1 MTWLRTPPEAEP
13 DVPAAENARQD
24 ATVARDS
31 LDATADG
38 QRDAT
43 ANGLDTSPDGQR
55 DATANGQR
63 DAAADGLHTSPDGQ
77 RDATANG
84 LDATAPATTSRP
96 AGAALGVLGWLR
108 WGWRQLTSMRT
119 ALILLFLLAAG
130 SVPGSLLPQVGTNPA
145 AVSQYYSS
153 HPLLAR
159 ILGDLSLFN
168 VFGAPWFAAVYILL
182 FTSLVGCVLPRTL
195 RLVGSARQ
203 PPPRA
208 PGNLARLPFAVSYA
222 TPLAP
227 EAALESAAKALSA
240 KRFRLRTGPGWVA
253 AEKGYLREVGNL
265 LFHMALLGLLVSIGL
280 GGLFGYKAD
289 RLLVSGTSFPNTV
302 TALDEFHPGRLVGP
316 DDLQPFTVAL
326 DHFSASYV
334 TSGPLLG
341 QPSSFV
347 AAIRYSASP
356 QDPMHSYSLT
366 VNHPLVVDGVRVFL
380 IGHGYA
386 PTFRV
391 TDGTGRVV
399 FEGAVP
405 FIPVESAGLVSEGA
419 IKVPDANPQ
428 GLGFVGV
435 FLPSA
440 IDVGGRL
447 ESYFPAPQ
455 NPMVSLVSYA
465 GNLGMNSG
473 PSQSVYSLDTAGLR
487 ELPIAPRPLAIGQSM
502 KLPDGLGTLT
512 YTGYQQWVSLAIT
525 YDPGQTPALWSGIA
539 VLAGLL
545 LSFMVR
551 RRRVFVRART
561 DGAGN
566 TIVDLGGLTRSDAA
580 GGFEE
585 EFAGLAAEIS
595 GLHQG
600 HIDASPSTDA
610 GLETLDRTAPE
621 APDRTGPEAPDRTGP
636 EAPDRTGPEAPDR
649 TGPEAP
655 DRTGPEAPDR
665 TAPEAPDRTGP
676 EAADRT
682 ASEALDP
689 PHFEKPD
696 PPDPEQSAGE

>member
-1 MTWLRTPPEAEP
+1 MTRLRIPQEAEP
-13 DVPAAENARQD
+13 DALAAQD
-24 ATVARDS
+24 G
-31 LDATADG
+31 TAGSAGPEISVGSAGPESTAGPESADFADHDG
-38 QRDAT
+38 T
-43 ANGLDTSPDGQR
+43 
-55 DATANGQR
+55 
-63 DAAADGLHTSPDGQ
+63 
-77 RDATANG
+77 
-84 LDATAPATTSRP
+84 
-96 AGAALGVLGWLR
+96 AGAPTSGSAVVGLGVAGWLR

-130 SVPGSLLPQVGTNPA
+130 SIPGSLLPQVGTNPA
-145 AVSQYYSS
+145 SVSQYYSS
-153 HPLLAR
+153 HPLMAR
-159 ILGDLSLFN
+159 IFGDLSLFN

-195 RLVGSARQ
+195 HLVGSARQ

-208 PGNLARLPFAVSYA
+208 PRNLTRLPFAVSYA
-222 TPLAP
+222 TALKP
-227 EAALESAAKALSA
+227 EAALEAAQKALTA
-240 KRFRLRTGPGWVA
+240 KRFRLRTGPDWVS

-265 LFHMALLGLLVSIGL
+265 LFHIALLGLLVSIGL

-289 RLLVSGTSFPNTV
+289 RLLVTGTSFSNTV

-316 DDLQPFTVAL
+316 TDLQPFTVAL

-334 TSGPLLG
+334 TSGPLTG

-347 AAIRYSASP
+347 ASVRYSASP
-356 QDPMHSYSLT
+356 QDPMHKYTLS

-386 PTFRV
+386 PTFRI
-391 TDGTGRVV
+391 TDGTGHLV

-405 FIPVESAGLVSEGA
+405 FIPVETAGLTSEGA
-419 IKVPDANPQ
+419 IKVPDADPQ
-428 GLGFVGV
+428 GLGFAGV

-447 ESYFPAPQ
+447 ESWFPAPED
-455 NPMVSLVSYA
+455 PMVSVVSYA

-473 PSQSVYSLDTAGLR
+473 PPQSVYSLDTSGLR
-487 ELPIAPRPLAIGQSM
+487 RLPITPRPLAIGQSM
-502 KLPDGLGTLT
+502 KLPDHLGTLT

-525 YDPGQTPALWSGIA
+525 YDPGQTPALVSGIA

-561 DGAGN
+561 DEAGR
-566 TIVDLGGLTRSDAA
+566 TVVDLGGLPRSDAA

-585 EFAGLAAEIS
+585 EFARLTAEIS

-600 HIDASPSTDA
+600 R
-610 GLETLDRTAPE
+610 LD
-621 APDRTGPEAPDRTGP
+621 DD
-636 EAPDRTGPEAPDR
+636 
-649 TGPEAP
+649 
-655 DRTGPEAPDR
+655 
-665 TAPEAPDRTGP
+665 
-676 EAADRT
+676 
-682 ASEALDP
+682 
-689 PHFEKPD
+689 HN
-696 PPDPEQSAGE
+696 PPDLGPPDGE

>member
-1 MTWLRTPPEAEP
+1 MTWLRTPQEAKP
-13 DVPAAENARQD
+13 DAH
-24 ATVARDS
+24 
-31 LDATADG
+31 DG
-38 QRDAT
+38 QAT
-43 ANGLDTSPDGQR
+43 
-55 DATANGQR
+55 TAEGPR
-63 DAAADGLHTSPDGQ
+63 DAAADNQDAAPEGH
-77 RDATANG
+77 RDAPA
-84 LDATAPATTSRP
+84 APRP
-96 AGAALGVLGWLR
+96 ASLSLGAVGWLR

-119 ALILLFLLAAG
+119 ALVLLFLLAVG
-130 SVPGSLLPQVGTNPA
+130 SVPGSLLPQDGTNPSSVA
-145 AVSQYYSS
+145 QYYSS
-153 HPLLAR
+153 HPVLAR
-159 ILGDLSLFN
+159 ILGDLGLFN
-168 VFGAPWFAAVYILL
+168 VFGAPWFAAIYILL

-208 PGNLARLPFAVSYA
+208 PGNVSRLPFAVSYA

-280 GGLFGYKAD
+280 GGLLGYKAD
-289 RLLVSGTSFPNTV
+289 RLLVNGTSFANTV

-316 DDLQPFTVAL
+316 DNLQPFTVAL

-334 TSGPLLG
+334 TSGALIG
-341 QPSSFV
+341 QP
-347 AAIRYSASP
+347 AAFNAEIRYSASP
-356 QDPMHSYSLT
+356 GDSMHSYDLA
-366 VNHPLVVDGVRVFL
+366 VNHPLIVDGARVFL

-386 PTFRV
+386 PEFRI

-399 FEGAVP
+399 FDGAVP
-405 FIPVESAGLVSEGA
+405 FVPVETSGLVSEGA
-419 IKVPDANPQ
+419 IKVPDANPK

-440 IDVGGRL
+440 VDVGGKL
-447 ESYFPAPQ
+447 ESYFPAPN

-473 PSQSVYSLDTAGLR
+473 PSQSVYSLDTAGLH
-487 ELPIAPRPLAIGQSM
+487 ELGVSPRPLAIGQSI
-502 KLPDGLGTLT
+502 KLPNGLGTLT

-525 YDPGQTPALWSGIA
+525 YDPGQTAALWSGIA

-551 RRRVFVRART
+551 RRRVFVRAST
-561 DGAGN
+561 DEAGN

-580 GGFEE
+580 GGFED
-585 EFAGLAAEIS
+585 EFAGLATEIS
-595 GLHQG
+595 GLHQAS
-600 HIDASPSTDA
+600 IDASPSSDPD
-610 GLETLDRTAPE
+610 LE
-621 APDRTGPEAPDRTGP
+621 APDRTDRQGSRPSGEGSGPPDP
-636 EAPDRTGPEAPDR
+636 EQ
-649 TGPEAP
+649 
-655 DRTGPEAPDR
+655 
-665 TAPEAPDRTGP
+665 
-676 EAADRT
+676 
-682 ASEALDP
+682 S
-689 PHFEKPD
+689 D

>member
-1 MTWLRTPPEAEP
+1 MTWLRTPPDAKP
-13 DVPAAENARQD
+13 DAHAAEAADQD
-24 ATVARDS
+24 AAAREG
-31 LDATADG
+31 LGATPEG
-38 QRDAT
+38 H
-43 ANGLDTSPDGQR
+43 
-55 DATANGQR
+55 R
-63 DAAADGLHTSPDGQ
+63 DAAPPA
-77 RDATANG
+77 ATAR
-84 LDATAPATTSRP
+84 S
-96 AGAALGVLGWLR
+96 AGPSLGVVGWLR
-108 WGWRQLTSMRT
+108 WFWRQLTSMRT
-119 ALILLFLLAAG
+119 ALVLLFLLAAG

-145 AVSQYYSS
+145 SVSEYYSS
-153 HPLLAR
+153 HPVLAR
-159 ILGDLSLFN
+159 ILGGLGLFN
-168 VFGAPWFAAVYILL
+168 VFGAPWFAAIYILL

-208 PGNLARLPFAVSYA
+208 PGNLSRLPFAVSYA

-227 EAALESAAKALSA
+227 DAALNSAAKALSA
-240 KRFRLRTGPGWVA
+240 KRFRMRTGPGWVS

-265 LFHMALLGLLVSIGL
+265 LFHIALLGLLVSIGL

-289 RLLVSGTSFPNTV
+289 RLLVAGTSFGNTV

-316 DDLQPFTVAL
+316 GNLQPFTVTL

-334 TSGPLLG
+334 TSGTLLG
-341 QPSSFV
+341 QP
-347 AAIRYSASP
+347 AAFNAQIRYSASP
-356 QDPMHSYSLT
+356 TDRMHSYDLT
-366 VNHPLVVDGVRVFL
+366 VNHPLIVDGARVFL

-386 PTFRV
+386 PEFRI

-399 FEGAVP
+399 FDGAVP
-405 FIPVESAGLVSEGA
+405 FIPVETSGLVSEGA
-419 IKVPDANPQ
+419 IKVPDASPQ

-447 ESYFPAPQ
+447 ESYFPAPD

-473 PSQSVYSLDTAGLR
+473 PSQSVYSLDTAGLH
-487 ELPIAPRPLAIGQSM
+487 ELAVSPRPLAVGQSI
-502 KLPDGLGTLT
+502 KLPNGLGRLT
-512 YTGYQQWVSLAIT
+512 YTGYQQWVSLQVT

-551 RRRVFVRART
+551 RRRVFVRAST
-561 DGAGN
+561 DEAGT

-595 GLHQG
+595 GLHEA
-600 HIDASPSTDA
+600 HIDASPSTNSNTEETGRPGSEPHGPPD
-610 GLETLDRTAPE
+610 LEQSVP
-621 APDRTGPEAPDRTGP
+621 PDLEQSVPPDL
-636 EAPDRTGPEAPDR
+636 EQ
-649 TGPEAP
+649 
-655 DRTGPEAPDR
+655 
-665 TAPEAPDRTGP
+665 
-676 EAADRT
+676 
-682 ASEALDP
+682 SV
-689 PHFEKPD
+689 